1 MGSGFGS
8 LAARLVGTL
17 IMLFAVCFGCE
28 YFNKLVDASD
38 RVCFDV
44 AAAVVAAAAAAAAI
58 VTLKAPQWS

>member
-1 MGSGFGS
+1 
-8 LAARLVGTL
+8 
-17 IMLFAVCFGCE
+17 MLFAVCFGCE

-44 AAAVVAAAAAAAAI
+44 AAVVVAAAAAAAAAI

>member
-8 LAARLVGTL
+8 LATRLVGTL

-44 AAAVVAAAAAAAAI
+44 AAAVVAAAAI

>member
-1 MGSGFGS
+1 
-8 LAARLVGTL
+8 
-17 IMLFAVCFGCE
+17 MLFAVCFGCE

-44 AAAVVAAAAAAAAI
+44 TAIVVAAAAAAI